1 MADCLLQI
9 EDLDV
14 SFDVEGETVL
24 GVRGVSFD
32 VSAHE
37 VVAVVGESGSGKTVT
52 AMSVLGLLPHNA
64 KVSGSVHL
72 LGQEVGRLNPAQLRQ
87 LRRSSVGMIFQ
98 DPVAALNPVFSVGFQ
113 LGQVV
118 RLHHHDLSREQ
129 VRQRVVELLD
139 LVEIDQPETRLKN
152 YPHEFSGGQCQ
163 RIVIAMAIAGWGQP
177 TSGDG
182 SDPAEPA
189 GQPRLLIADEP
200 TTALDVTVQAEI
212 LSVLRRIKDRL
223 GASVLL
229 ITHNMGVVADL
240 ADRVVVMRAGEV
252 VEINDCAKLFAQPEA
267 DYTKALLAAVPKIGA
282 SATAAPPALET
293 RPTVPIP
300 PPDGPDPAS
309 PAPTDRIAP
318 TSPTIPAD
326 RRTDPMAPASP
337 PPALE
342 VTDLVV
348 SYGRG
353 KRGRT
358 EAVASVSLSVQAGEI
373 VGLVGE
379 SGSGK
384 TTLGRAAVGL
394 APISGGRVLIEGQDL
409 AGLSRSRRQELR
421 RRVGVVFQNPA
432 TSLNPRYSVGAT
444 VTEPLR
450 VLGGLAP
457 PEAQGRAVELL
468 RAVGL
473 GPDWLDRYPHE
484 LSGGQRQRVAIARA
498 VALDPVLLIADE
510 PTSALDV
517 SVQAQVLDVFR
528 SLQARLG
535 FACLFISHDLAVVD
549 SLCGRVAVMHQG
561 RLVEVGP
568 RQAVLQRPRH
578 PYTRR
583 LVESAPIP
591 DPVRQRARRVAPA
604 DPADR
609 TDPTRDHSV
618 SS

>member
-1 MADCLLQI
+1 MTDRLLQI
-9 EDLDV
+9 EDLCV
-14 SFDVEGETVL
+14 SFDVEGETVV
-24 GVRGVSFD
+24 GVRGVSFE
-32 VSAHE
+32 VAAHE

-64 KVSGSVHL
+64 SLSGVVRL
-72 LGQEVGRLNPAQLRQ
+72 LGQEVGRLDPAQLRQ
-87 LRRSSVGMIFQ
+87 LRRSRVGMIFQ
-98 DPVAALNPVFSVGFQ
+98 DPVAALNPVFSIGFQ
-113 LGQVV
+113 LSQVV
-118 RLHHHDLSREQ
+118 RLHQPDLSSAQ
-129 VRQRVVELLD
+129 VRRRVVELLE
-139 LVEIDQPETRLKN
+139 LVEIDQPESRLKN

-163 RIVIAMAIAGWGQP
+163 RVVIAMAIAGWSQP
-177 TSGDG
+177 GADG
-182 SDPAEPA
+182 SDAAESTP
-189 GQPRLLIADEP
+189 QPRLLIADEP

-212 LSVLRRIKDRL
+212 LSVLRRIKDQL

-240 ADRVVVMRAGEV
+240 ADRVVVMRSGQV
-252 VEINDCAKLFAQPEA
+252 VEVNQCAELFAHPQA

-282 SATAAPPALET
+282 NDRPAPDQPVILSPTQPVIPRAVAGSIPAPS
-293 RPTVPIP
+293 PT
-300 PPDGPDPAS
+300 PDPTQLVIPSPDQPVILRAVAGS
-309 PAPTDRIAP
+309 IDAPAPTAVLPP
-318 TSPTIPAD
+318 TQPTV
-326 RRTDPMAPASP
+326 
-337 PPALE
+337 LE
-342 VTDLVV
+342 VSDLVV

-353 KRGRT
+353 RRGRS
-358 EAVASVSLSVQAGEI
+358 EAVAGVSLSVRAGEI

-394 APISGGRVLIEGQDL
+394 APVSGGRVLIEGQDL
-409 AGLSRSRRQELR
+409 AGLSRSRRQALR
-421 RRVGVVFQNPA
+421 RRIGVVFQNPA

-444 VTEPLR
+444 VIEPLR
-450 VLGGLAP
+450 VLGGLDQSA
-457 PEAQGRAVELL
+457 ARTRALELL
-468 RAVGL
+468 EAVGL
-473 GPDWLDRYPHE
+473 GPDWLERYPHE

-549 SLCGRVAVMHQG
+549 SLCDRVAVMHQG

-568 RQAVLQRPRH
+568 RREVLGRPQD

-591 DPVRQRARRVAPA
+591 DPVLQRARRQTAP
-604 DPADR
+604 PG
-609 TDPTRDHSV
+609 
-618 SS
+618 